1 MKPMTPFQRFLS
13 VFIALLL
20 SIFLMLSVIRLSAPQ
35 SAWVTQSYNFFTEL
49 RSVLVTAPTTG
60 MTEVMSRLSSLWSTQ
75 EENAALRKE
84 IDRLALYQ
92 ATLEEAYRDIEALKQ
107 LNELKTTY
115 AQYTLI
121 NAAITLRSYDSFSHV
136 LSINVGSED
145 GISID
150 DAVISSKGLIGKIVD
165 VQATHSTVLL
175 LTTEDTLNKVTVKIQ
190 LDPAKTAE
198 AILEK
203 YDPNV
208 QAYRLKLLDTDSSI
222 TVGMKVITSGLG
234 GAFPS
239 GLLVGTVSKVETL
252 SHAIGLNIEV
262 NPAADFLNIDY
273 VSVVKRP

>member
-1 MKPMTPFQRFLS
+1 MTPFQRFLS
-13 VFIALLL
+13 VIISILL

-35 SAWVTQSYNFFTEL
+35 SAWVTGSYRFFSEV
-49 RSVLVTAPTTG
+49 RSVIITAPTTHLTDVFNR
-60 MTEVMSRLSSLWSTQ
+60 MATLWSTA
-75 EENAALRKE
+75 EENAALGKE
-84 IDRLALYQ
+84 MDRLALYQ

-107 LNELKTTY
+107 LNALQTTY
-115 AQYTLI
+115 AQYELI
-121 NAAITLRSYDSFSHV
+121 NASIGLRSYDSFSHV
-136 LSINVGSED
+136 ISIDVGSDE
-145 GISID
+145 GVSVD

-165 VQATHSTVLL
+165 VQSSSSTVLL
-175 LTTEDTLNKVTVKIQ
+175 LTTEAALNKVTIKIQ
-190 LDPAKTAE
+190 LDPTKTAE

-203 YDPNV
+203 YDPNA

-222 TVGMKVITSGLG
+222 TVGMKVVTSGLG

-252 SHAIGLNIEV
+252 SNAIGLNIEV